1 MAHSRKFR
9 FGIAPGGAD
18 SSEAWVSLARRAEE
32 LGYSTLLV
40 PDHFVNDFPP
50 MPALAYAAAV
60 TTKLR
65 VGTFVIDNDFRHP
78 ALVAKEAATLDLL
91 SGGRFEL
98 GIGAGWHGPE
108 YEMAGIP
115 FESPGVRVSRLEEA
129 VQIIKSLFTEES
141 TSFSGEY
148 YTVKELPGLPRPAQ
162 RPHPP
167 ILMAGGG
174 KRVLSM
180 AARHAD
186 IVGVHV
192 KTRADGGGGD
202 RSTTSSAATAEK
214 IQWVRESAGDRF
226 DDLELNMLVSR
237 FVLTDD
243 PRKAAEEL
251 ATRIDDPVV
260 TPDFLLDMPQS
271 FIGSLD
277 YMADKVQQLREE
289 YHFSYFVVSDE
300 DMEAFAPVVARLNGK

>member
-9 FGIAPGGAD
+9 FGIAPAGAE
-18 SSEAWVSLARRAEE
+18 SAEAWVKLARRAEE

-40 PDHFVNDFPP
+40 PDHFVNDFTPV
-50 MPALAYAAAV
+50 PALAFAAAA
-60 TTKLR
+60 TKTLR
-65 VGTFVIDNDFRHP
+65 IGTFVFDNDFRHP
-78 ALVAKEAATLDLL
+78 AMAAKEAATLDFL

-108 YEMAGIP
+108 YEAVGIP
-115 FESPGVRVSRLEEA
+115 FDPPGVRVSRLEEA
-129 VQIIKSLFTEES
+129 VQIIKSFFGEEPF
-141 TSFSGEY
+141 SFSGQH
-148 YTVKELPGLPRPAQ
+148 YTIKDLQGSPRSVQ

-174 KRVLSM
+174 KRVLSL
-180 AARHAD
+180 AAHHAD

-214 IQWVRESAGDRF
+214 LAWVQEAAGERF
-226 DDLELNMLVSR
+226 ADLEINMLVSR
-237 FVLTDD
+237 FVLTDGR
-243 PRKAAEEL
+243 RKAAEEL
-251 ATRIDDPVV
+251 SAAIDDPVV
-260 TPDFLLDMPQS
+260 TPEFLLDMPAA

-277 YMADKVQQLREE
+277 YMAEKIERLRED
-289 YHFSYFVVSDE
+289 YFFSYFVISDE
-300 DMEAFAPVVARLNGK
+300 DMEAFAPVVARLTGK